1 MAVKAED
8 EDKRHHKTNP
18 HLRLQGRDCVV
29 FPGDQYIKDACKFIC
44 LRFKYSPVFRIGG
57 DEFVVILEE
66 LDYADRNE
74 IMQGFD
80 ADIDKNQREGLVVIA
95 SGFSVY
101 DPESDNSYNDVF
113 MRADRRMYER
123 KRSLKERT
131 LKNAGEMV
139 KE

>member
-1 MAVKAED
+1 M
-8 EDKRHHKTNP
+8 H
-18 HLRLQGRDCVV
+18 C
-29 FPGDQYIKDACKFIC
+29 
-44 LRFKYSPVFRIGG
+44 SPVFRIGG

-80 ADIDKNQREGLVVIA
+80 ADVDKNQREGLVVIA